1 MYGKGYQQQMSFLL
15 ENMYWK
21 AALLGIVQGLTEF
34 LPVSS
39 TGHLVLAGKFL
50 EIAPEES
57 TFSAMFNI
65 VVQLSS
71 ILAVVIYFRKQLLPA
86 AFFKEEECR
95 KETFALY
102 WRTAVA
108 VLPALGIGYLI
119 KDHVEEWQKNPY
131 IVAAAL
137 FIGGVI
143 LIFIEK
149 VMKREKVIEKITD
162 LPYIKAAGVGFF
174 QCIAMIPGV
183 SRSASTIIGGLALG
197 LSRPLAAEFSFFLAI
212 PTMAAA
218 SFYALLKHGGNL
230 SLKEWIAT
238 AIGFIVSFLV
248 SWGVIAWLM
257 NFIRKRS
264 FQVFGYY
271 RIILAVIV
279 VIYFLR
285 TGK

>member
-1 MYGKGYQQQMSFLL
+1 MISVF
-15 ENMYWK
+15 EPIFWK
-21 AALLGIVQGLTEF
+21 SALLGIVQGLTEF

-39 TGHLVLAGKFL
+39 TGHLVLVGKFL

-57 TFSAMFNI
+57 TFCAMFNI

-71 ILAVVIYFRKQLLPA
+71 ILAVVIYFRKELLPA
-86 AFFKEEECR
+86 AFFKEEQCR
-95 KETFALY
+95 KDTLALY
-102 WRTAVA
+102 YRTAAA

-119 KDHVEEWQKNPY
+119 KDYVEEWQKNPY

-137 FIGGVI
+137 FIGGII

-149 VMKREKVIEKITD
+149 LMKREKVIEKITH
-162 LPYIKAAGVGFF
+162 LPYIKAVGVGFF

-183 SRSASTIIGGLALG
+183 SRSAATIIGGLALG
-197 LSRPLAAEFSFFLAI
+197 ASRPLAAEFSFFLAI

-218 SFYALLKHGGNL
+218 SGYALLKHGGNL

-238 AIGFIVSFLV
+238 GIGFVVSFLV

-257 NFIRKRS
+257 NFIRRRT

>member
-1 MYGKGYQQQMSFLL
+1 MEWF
-15 ENMYWK
+15 E
-21 AALLGIVQGLTEF
+21 AVLLGLIQGLTEF

-39 TGHLVLAGKFL
+39 TGHLVLVGKFL

-57 TFSAMFNI
+57 TFCAMFNV

-71 ILAVVIYFRKQLLPA
+71 ILAVVIYFRKELLPA
-86 AFFKEEECR
+86 AFFREEQCR
-95 KETFALY
+95 KDTLALY
-102 WRTAVA
+102 YRTAAA

-119 KDHVEEWQKNPY
+119 KDYVEEWQKNPY

-137 FIGGVI
+137 FAGGII

-149 VMKREKVIEKITD
+149 WMKRENAIEKITQ
-162 LPYIKAAGVGFF
+162 LPYIKAVGVGFF

-183 SRSASTIIGGLALG
+183 SRSAATIIGGLALG
-197 LSRPLAAEFSFFLAI
+197 ASRPLAAEFSFFLAI

-218 SFYALLKHGGNL
+218 SGYALLKHGGNL
-230 SLKEWIAT
+230 SVKEWIAT
-238 AIGFIVSFLV
+238 GIGFIVSFLV

-257 NFIRKRS
+257 NFIRRRT

-279 VIYFLR
+279 VIYFLWIR
-285 TGK
+285 K

>member
-1 MYGKGYQQQMSFLL
+1 MMSLTDGMF
-15 ENMYWK
+15 WK
-21 AALLGIVQGLTEF
+21 AAILGIVQGLTEF

-39 TGHLVLAGKFL
+39 TGHLVIAGKFL

-71 ILAVVIYFRKQLLPA
+71 ILAVVIYFWKQLFPV
-86 AFFKEEECR
+86 AFFREEEI
-95 KETFALY
+95 KKKTLSLY
-102 WRTAVA
+102 FRIAAA

-119 KDHVEEWQKNPY
+119 KDYVEEWQKDPF
-131 IVAAAL
+131 IVAGSL
-137 FIGGVI
+137 FIGGII

-149 VMKREKVIEKITD
+149 IMKKDKVIEKISSLT
-162 LPYIKAAGVGFF
+162 YKKAIGIGFF

-197 LSRPLAAEFSFFLAI
+197 CSRPLAAEFSFFLAI

-218 SFYALLKHGGNL
+218 SSYALLKHGGNL
-230 SLKEWIAT
+230 TAKEWIAT
-238 AIGFIVSFLV
+238 GIGFSVSFLV

-257 NFIRKRS
+257 NFIRKRT

-271 RIILAVIV
+271 RILLAILV
-279 VIYFLR
+279 VIYFVWI
-285 TGK
+285 KK

>member
-1 MYGKGYQQQMSFLL
+1 MEPVYWQSLL
-15 ENMYWK
+15 Q
-21 AALLGIVQGLTEF
+21 GVIQGLTEF

-57 TFSAMFNI
+57 TFCAMFNI

-71 ILAVVIYFRKQLLPA
+71 ILAVVIYFRKQLLPE
-86 AFFKEEECR
+86 AFFREKECR
-95 KETFALY
+95 KETLGLY
-102 WRTAVA
+102 WRTAAA

-119 KDHVEEWQKNPY
+119 KDYVEEWQKNPY

-137 FIGGVI
+137 FVGGIV

-149 VMKREKVIEKITD
+149 VMKREKVIEKITQF
-162 LPYIKAAGVGFF
+162 PYIKAVGVGFF

-183 SRSASTIIGGLALG
+183 SRSAATIIGGLALG
-197 LSRPLAAEFSFFLAI
+197 ASRPLAAEFSFFLAI

-218 SFYALLKHGGNL
+218 SGYALLKHGGNL
-230 SLKEWIAT
+230 SIKEWIAT
-238 AIGFIVSFLV
+238 GIGFIVSFLV

-271 RIILAVIV
+271 RILLAVFV
-279 VIYFLR
+279 VIYFFWL
-285 TGK
+285 KK